1 MHLLLSGLETLDKL
15 EVLSLYGNE
24 ISVLENLD
32 HLKELHVLRVGRNK
46 ISEKKNV
53 I

>member
-1 MHLLLSGLETLDKL
+1 MPPSGLENLHKL

-24 ISVLENLD
+24 ISTLENLD
-32 HLKELHVLRVGRNK
+32 HLGGLHVLRVGRNN
-46 ISEKKNV
+46 ISDKKNV

>member
-1 MHLLLSGLETLDKL
+1 M

-24 ISVLENLD
+24 ISALENLD
-32 HLKELHVLRVGRNK
+32 HLRGLHVLRVGRNN
-46 ISEKKNV
+46 ISDKKNV